1 MKRPITTTIPMTMTV
16 SAFIG
21 EEDDA
26 MDKYIWYLYDINT
39 GCFGSGKLVYQK
51 RKNGLFYDG
60 KTHKPLIL
68 QPQYLG
74 QEN

>member
-1 MKRPITTTIPMTMTV
+1 
-16 SAFIG
+16 
-21 EEDDA
+21 
-26 MDKYIWYLYDINT
+26 MDKYIWYLYDMNT

-60 KTHKPLIL
+60 KTHKPLIP

-74 QEN
+74 QENQRRAANAIKKRPRNHF

>member
-1 MKRPITTTIPMTMTV
+1 
-16 SAFIG
+16 
-21 EEDDA
+21 

-60 KTHKPLIL
+60 KTHKPLIP

>member
-1 MKRPITTTIPMTMTV
+1 
-16 SAFIG
+16 
-21 EEDDA
+21 
-26 MDKYIWYLYDINT
+26 MDKYIWYLYDMNA

-60 KTHKPLIL
+60 KTHKPLFP
-68 QPQYLG
+68 QPHYSR